1 MTSGWWEVES
11 CWNGAYTTQ
20 LHVGQLQDDLP
31 GNESIYPIFQS
42 PSHAHPA
49 SPLAWHHSP
58 LLALLDVEPNV
69 QEVSLVAHGL
79 AVHRLERLLRCTSR
93 VKLHDTAPFGLT
105 SGHVDTNA
113 GVDYGPSTSRIEEIF

>member
-42 PSHAHPA
+42 PSHTHPA
-49 SPLAWHHSP
+49 PLSHGTTHLFSRSWMSNRMSRRCPWLPMALPFTVSNAFCAAPVVSNCTIPHP
-58 LLALLDVEPNV
+58 LD
-69 QEVSLVAHGL
+69 
-79 AVHRLERLLRCTSR
+79 
-93 VKLHDTAPFGLT
+93 
-105 SGHVDTNA
+105 
-113 GVDYGPSTSRIEEIF
+113 